1 MSKIDCLAT
10 ERHFL
15 DHLLPVYK
23 ALPAPSRGKIYIHKS
38 LEDRA
43 KELSIPVK
51 LLNERSGTKPNLT
64 LVASYGDLKK
74 ARANGSRCV
83 LMEHG
88 AGQSYKS
95 VKSGSYVGAPDRSGV
110 VAVLVPGERH
120 VKQHE
125 AAHPTIPAYPI
136 GIPKLDYIH
145 GDLEKANN
153 KIDKEIVV
161 ISFHWDCNL
170 APETKSAFRYYRRVL
185 KEVSKNYKVFGHGH
199 PKDYD
204 KYKAFWDRIGVES
217 IKDFDEVIDKGW
229 VYCCDNS
236 SSMFEWIS
244 LDRPVVVMN
253 APCYRRNIEH
263 GMRFWEYADMGV
275 QVDRP
280 DNLIKAIKEAQA
292 DASQRA
298 RRRKEIKD
306 EVYYKTDGK
315 GAERA
320 AERLVEIREQW

>member
-1 MSKIDCLAT
+1 MSKIDFLAT

-15 DHLLPVYK
+15 DHLIPVYK
-23 ALPAPSRGKIYIHKS
+23 ALPQNKRGVIYIHKS
-38 LEDRA
+38 IEERA
-43 KELSIPVK
+43 KDLFIGYK
-51 LLNERSGTKPNLT
+51 LLNKRSGNKPNLT
-64 LVASYGDLKK
+64 VVSSYGDLKK

-88 AGQSYKS
+88 AGQSYQS
-95 VKSGSYVGAPDRSGV
+95 VKSGSYIGAPDRSGV
-110 VAVLVPGERH
+110 VAVLVPGEEH
-120 VKQHE
+120 VKRHE
-125 AAHPTIPAYPI
+125 KAHPTIPAYPI

-145 GDLEKANN
+145 SDLEATNN

-161 ISFHWDCNL
+161 ISFHWDCKL
-170 APETKSAFRYYRRVL
+170 APETRSAFRYYRRVL
-185 KEVSKNYKVFGHGH
+185 EKVSKEYKVLGHGH
-199 PKDYD
+199 PRGFD
-204 KYKAFWDRIGVES
+204 KYKQFWDKIGVET
-217 IKDFDEVIDKGW
+217 IKDFSEVIDKGW

-275 QVDRP
+275 QVDNP
-280 DNLIKAIKEAQA
+280 DNLIKAIKEAQN

-306 EVYYKTDGK
+306 EVYYETDGK

-320 AERLVEIREQW
+320 AERLLEIREQW